1 MTTPK
6 PRLVGLNHIALEVG
20 DIEEALRFYGAV
32 FSFALR
38 GTHEDDAGRTVM
50 AFLDM
55 GDQFIALI
63 TGREQSADKNRHV
76 GLVVDDRSQVMAL
89 AEAAGAKVL
98 DRPFNFSDPWGNH
111 IEIVAYAD
119 VQFSKTAEVLHGM
132 GLNLDKSDEA
142 REELRRKL
150 SQAEAP
156 GGAG

>member
-1 MTTPK
+1 
-6 PRLVGLNHIALEVG
+6 
-20 DIEEALRFYGAV
+20 
-32 FSFALR
+32 
-38 GTHEDDAGRTVM
+38 
-50 AFLDM
+50 
-55 GDQFIALI
+55 
-63 TGREQSADKNRHV
+63 
-76 GLVVDDRSQVMAL
+76 MAL

>member
-1 MTTPK
+1 MLK

-20 DIEEALRFYGAV
+20 DIEDALRFYRAV
-32 FSFALR
+32 FSFELR

-63 TGREQSADKNRHV
+63 AGREQPRDDDRHF
-76 GLVVDDRSQVMAL
+76 GLVVDDRANVMAL
-89 AEAAGAKVL
+89 AEAAGATIL
-98 DRPFNFSDPWGNH
+98 DRPFNFRDPWGNH
-111 IEIVAYAD
+111 LEIVAYRD
-119 VQFSKTAEVLHGM
+119 VQFTKTEDVLRGM

-150 SQAEAP
+150 SDAV
-156 GGAG
+156 GRLG